1 MRWSIRNQILLPF
14 VVIQGVAITVLSVLL
29 ASQAIQTTRLQA
41 ESRLGAVVQA
51 LSNTRFPLHETILAQ
66 MKGLSDADFVTAD
79 DRGSLIAATLDP
91 AIATEILSR
100 TDMPEANSFTGP
112 ISEFVPVTVGQRRF
126 LVGHA
131 NIRKSSNAAELL
143 VLVPEQ
149 QWNAVSRATMWPPLL
164 TGAGTLLVMIS
175 ISILISGRFAA
186 RIRRLQGHVQRIAA
200 GHFAESIPES
210 GADELGDLTISIRSM
225 AADLQQL
232 TQQIRSNERATIVT
246 QVAGGLAHQLRNS
259 ITGARMAV
267 QLHDRRCSDTDK
279 QSLQVALRQLSV
291 TESQIRGL
299 LTLTSDLQHPAR
311 SGQLHDIIENVRL
324 LISPECQHL
333 QIALQV
339 RNNAVNARIRDVDQL
354 EAGLLN
360 VVRNAMEATGPHGCV
375 QIRSE
380 QQGDVVWID
389 VVDDGPGPTTEFAEQ
404 MFDAFVTSKREGV
417 GLGLTLAAR
426 TAEDHGGSLTYT
438 RTGDLTRFRFELQ
451 ADMIS

>member
-14 VVIQGVAITVLSVLL
+14 VLIQAVAITVLSALL
-29 ASQAIQTTRLQA
+29 ASQAIQTAIQQA
-41 ESRLGAVVQA
+41 VGRLGAVVQA
-51 LSNTRFPLHETILAQ
+51 LGNAQFPLHETILAQ
-66 MKGLSDADFVTAD
+66 MKGLSAADFVTAD
-79 DRGSLIAATLDP
+79 GSGRLIATTLDP
-91 AIATEILSR
+91 IIAAEILNR

-112 ISEFVPVTVGQRRF
+112 ISEFIPVTVGQERF

-149 QWNAVSRATMWPPLL
+149 KWNAVSQATIWPPLL

-175 ISILISGRFAA
+175 ISVLISGRFAA

-210 GADELGDLTISIRSM
+210 GADELGDLAKSIRSM
-225 AADLQQL
+225 AGDLQQL
-232 TQQIRSNERATIVT
+232 TQQIRSSERATIVT

-267 QLHDRRCSDTDK
+267 QLHYRRCGDTDK

-311 SGQLHDIIENVRL
+311 SGWLHDVIENVRL
-324 LISPECQHL
+324 LILPECQHL
-333 QIALQV
+333 QITLQIQ
-339 RNNAVNARIRDVDQL
+339 NQADNARIRDVDKL

-360 VVRNAMEATGPHGCV
+360 VVRNAMEATGHNGCV
-375 QIRSE
+375 QICSE
-380 QQGDVVWID
+380 QQGNVVWID
-389 VVDDGPGPTTEFAEQ
+389 VLDDGAVPATEFA
-404 MFDAFVTSKREGV
+404 
-417 GLGLTLAAR
+417 
-426 TAEDHGGSLTYT
+426 
-438 RTGDLTRFRFELQ
+438 
-451 ADMIS
+451 